1 MMRNFAA
8 SLLISSCLVALSG
21 CSKKPVD
28 QTSSA
33 ATEPTTADNATPSDL
48 PAQVDLA
55 DGTHYTG
62 TLVSK
67 SGSQMTFRGDNG
79 ATRTF
84 DSRDIKSIRFG
95 NSTSDANVPSSSVA
109 PGAAPAPAP
118 VERSQSTRRRH
129 RASDG
134 STDTA
139 NDTTSNMA
147 PVQRDIVIPAGTQL
161 QVRTNQAI
169 DSKVAAAGT
178 TFSAEIANDV
188 TDESGRVAIPRG
200 SPAALVI
207 KQAGAG
213 KIRSNNL
220 VLDMQSVSVGGR
232 PYDVETADVS
242 QSGKQGVGM
251 NKRSGEYMGGGAALG
266 AIIGAIAGGGKGA
279 AIGAASGVGAGA
291 ATQVLTRGSVKVP
304 AESLL
309 TFKLEAPLHLLAR

>member
-1 MMRNFAA
+1 MRNFAA
-8 SLLISSCLVALSG
+8 SLLISSCLFALGG
-21 CSKKPVD
+21 CSKNKPVD

-33 ATEPTTADNATPSDL
+33 AGAPTTADTATPSDL

-95 NSTSDANVPSSSVA
+95 NSTADANVPSSSLA
-109 PGAAPAPAP
+109 PGSASAANP

-129 RASDG
+129 RSSDG

-139 NDTTSNMA
+139 NDSSRNTAPMA
-147 PVQRDIVIPAGTQL
+147 QDIVIPAGTQL

-169 DSKVAAAGT
+169 DSKVANAGT

-200 SPAALVI
+200 SPAALII

-213 KIRSNNL
+213 KIHANNL
-220 VLDMQSVSVGGR
+220 VLDMQSISVHGKE
-232 PYDVETADVS
+232 YEVETADVS

-291 ATQVLTRGSVKVP
+291 ATQVMTRGSVKVP

-309 TFKLEAPLHLLAR
+309 TFKLEAPLHLSAR

>member
-8 SLLISSCLVALSG
+8 SLLISSCLVALGG
-21 CSKKPVD
+21 CSKNKPVD
-28 QTSSA
+28 ETSSA
-33 ATEPTTADNATPSDL
+33 ATSSTTADNATPSDL

-67 SGSQMTFRGDNG
+67 NGSQMTFRGDNG

-95 NSTSDANVPSSSVA
+95 NSTTDTNVPSSNLAANSA
-109 PGAAPAPAP
+109 PP
-118 VERSQSTRRRH
+118 VERSQTARRRN
-129 RASDG
+129 RYDSNGDA
-134 STDTA
+134 DT
-139 NDTTSNMA
+139 NA
-147 PVQRDIVIPAGTQL
+147 PRGERMETAISIPAGTQL

-169 DSKVAAAGT
+169 DSKVASAGT

-213 KIRSNNL
+213 KIHSNNL
-220 VLDMQSVSVGGR
+220 VLDMQSVSVRGKE
-232 PYDVETADVS
+232 YEVETSDLSEA
-242 QSGKQGVGM
+242 GKQGVGM
-251 NKRSGEYMGGGAALG
+251 NKRSGKYMGGGAALG

-279 AIGAASGVGAGA
+279 AIGAASGAGAGA
-291 ATQVLTRGSVKVP
+291 ATQIMTRGSVKVP

-309 TFKLEAPLHLLAR
+309 TFKLEAPLRLSAR

>member
-1 MMRNFAA
+1 MMKNFAA
-8 SLLISSCLVALSG
+8 SLLISSCLLALGG
-21 CSKKPVD
+21 CSKSKPVD
-28 QTSSA
+28 QTGSA
-33 ATEPTTADNATPSDL
+33 ATSPENATPSDL

-67 SGSQMTFRGDNG
+67 NGSQMTFRGDNG

-95 NSTSDANVPSSSVA
+95 DTSNTTSAPQSNLTPSTTASA
-109 PGAAPAPAP
+109 PPP
-118 VERSQSTRRRH
+118 VEQSQPTRRRH
-129 RASDG
+129 RGSDSSSDTASDM
-134 STDTA
+134 SRNT
-139 NDTTSNMA
+139 A
-147 PVQRDIVIPAGTQL
+147 PVPQDIVIPAGTQL

-169 DSKVAAAGT
+169 DSKVATAGT

-188 TDESGRVAIPRG
+188 TDDSGRVAIPRG

-213 KIRSNNL
+213 KIHANNL
-220 VLDMQSVSVGGR
+220 VLDMQSISVQGKE
-232 PYDVETADVS
+232 YEVDTADVS
-242 QSGKQGVGM
+242 EAGKQGVGM
-251 NKRSGEYMGGGAALG
+251 NKRSGKYMGGGAALG

-279 AIGAASGVGAGA
+279 AIGAASGAGAGA
-291 ATQVLTRGSVKVP
+291 ATQIMTRGSVKVP

-309 TFKLEAPLHLLAR
+309 TFKLQAPLHLSAR